1 MLLILSYPH
10 PPRLVRKRAYPGA
23 LRLPVSAESGRATA
37 SLEILKTFRRHHLS
51 EAAASGRPEP
61 EFTRLMTT
69 VTLRERAANLSFTSR
84 FLGPWT
90 FFFSAQSTPSLRIHT
105 SSARLLLRPGETD
118 LPLSTDSEDPTV
130 HTSSALASME
140 SV

>member
-1 MLLILSYPH
+1 M
-10 PPRLVRKRAYPGA
+10 PPAP
-23 LRLPVSAESGRATA
+23 P
-37 SLEILKTFRRHHLS
+37 
-51 EAAASGRPEP
+51 EAAAPGRPEP

-69 VTLRERAANLSFTSR
+69 VTLRERAANLSFTGR

-90 FFFSAQSTPSLRIHT
+90 FFFSAQSTLRIHT